1 MSDSRQL
8 WSARAGIVGDV
19 TQTITGVSALD
30 DERRYQ
36 AAVSKDPRFDGVFFI
51 AVTSTGIYCRP
62 SCPAITPKRENMRFY
77 RSAAAAQEAGFR
89 ACKRCRPDA
98 SPGSPEWNIR
108 ADVVGRAMRLIADG
122 VIDRDGVEGL
132 ASRLGYEQRQVRRL
146 VTAELGAGPLA
157 IARAQRAQTARILVE
172 TTALPLSEI
181 AFAAGFASIR
191 QFNAT
196 IHEVFAVT
204 PTQLRS
210 AGPGGRPPGTP
221 RSAFRG
227 DPSPQPSVGGTHHP
241 GPLLACGWPTE
252 PRSTRSGCW
261 ASWPPGPSPG
271 WKRCGTAG
279 TGGPSNCR
287 TGPGSCPW
295 ACSCPPR
302 GRHPGSG
309 HPGPGYIDCELQL
322 EDLRDLTAA
331 VQRCRRLLDLDA
343 DPEAVTGYLSADP
356 VLGPLVLAHPGRRS
370 PGHIYG
376 NELALRAVLGQQVS
390 VAAAR
395 RLGARLVASY
405 GKPLSRP
412 DGPLTHC
419 FPTAETLAAA
429 DPATLPMPR
438 GRALALT
445 GLAAALASGELS
457 LDPGAERDRAEAVL
471 LALPGIGPWTAS
483 YIRMRALSDPDA
495 FLPTDVGVLDALSRL
510 GALSRS
516 AGPIE
521 MEPSAGPGPARARNA
536 KAAAALAESWRPW
549 RSYAVHHL
557 WAYLEEHPF
566 RPHREPKRK
575 THHDQPV
582 RSAGR

>member
-1 MSDSRQL
+1 MKES
-8 WSARAGIVGDV
+8 
-19 TQTITGVSALD
+19 ITGVAALD

-36 AAVSKDPRFDGVFFI
+36 AAVSKDPRFDGVFFT

-62 SCPAITPKRENMRFY
+62 SCPAITPKRANMRFY

-108 ADVVGRAMRLIADG
+108 ADAVGRAMRLIADG
-122 VIDRDGVEGL
+122 VVDRDGVEGL
-132 ASRLGYEQRQVRRL
+132 ARRLGYEQRQVRRL

-196 IHEVFAVT
+196 IREVFAVT
-204 PTQLRS
+204 PTQLRE
-210 AGPGGRPPGTP
+210 ARGRVQKTRRLLPPPAGAAAPGLIRIRLAYRAPIDGERMLGFLAARAIPGVEEARDGRYLRTIMLPNGPGIL
-221 RSAFRG
+221 S
-227 DPSPQPSVGGTHHP
+227 
-241 GPLLACGWPTE
+241 LAP
-252 PRSTRSGCW
+252 
-261 ASWPPGPSPG
+261 A
-271 WKRCGTAG
+271 AG
-279 TGGPSNCR
+279 
-287 TGPGSCPW
+287 
-295 ACSCPPR
+295 
-302 GRHPGSG
+302 
-309 HPGPGYIDCELQL
+309 YVDCELQL

-356 VLGPLVLAHPGRRS
+356 VLGPLALANPGRRS
-370 PGHIYG
+370 PGHVDG

-395 RLGARLVASY
+395 RLGARLAAAY

-419 FPTAETLAAA
+419 FPEAETLAAA
-429 DPATLPMPR
+429 DPAALPMPR
-438 GRALALT
+438 SRALALT
-445 GLAAALASGELS
+445 GLASALASGELV

-510 GALSRS
+510 GAIP
-516 AGPIE
+516 AGTPR
-521 MEPSAGPGPARARNA
+521 ARAA
-536 KAAAALAESWRPW
+536 KAAAALAENWRPW

-557 WAYLEEHPF
+557 WAYLEEKD
-566 RPHREPKRK
+566 R
-575 THHDQPV
+575 
-582 RSAGR
+582 

>member
-1 MSDSRQL
+1 MKES
-8 WSARAGIVGDV
+8 
-19 TQTITGVSALD
+19 ITGVAALD

-36 AAVSKDPRFDGVFFI
+36 AAVSKDPRFDGVFFT

-62 SCPAITPKRENMRFY
+62 SCPAITPKRANMRFY

-108 ADVVGRAMRLIADG
+108 ADMVGRAMRLIADG
-122 VIDRDGVEGL
+122 VVDRDGVEGL
-132 ASRLGYEQRQVRRL
+132 ARRLGYEQRQVRRL

-196 IHEVFAVT
+196 IREVFAVT
-204 PTQLRS
+204 PTQLRE
-210 AGPGGRPPGTP
+210 ARGRVPKTRRLLPPAGAVAPGLIRIRLAYRAPIDGERMLGFLAARAIPGVEEVRDGRYRRTIMLPNGPGIL
-221 RSAFRG
+221 S
-227 DPSPQPSVGGTHHP
+227 
-241 GPLLACGWPTE
+241 LAP
-252 PRSTRSGCW
+252 
-261 ASWPPGPSPG
+261 A
-271 WKRCGTAG
+271 AG
-279 TGGPSNCR
+279 
-287 TGPGSCPW
+287 
-295 ACSCPPR
+295 
-302 GRHPGSG
+302 
-309 HPGPGYIDCELQL
+309 YVDCELQL

-343 DPEAVTGYLSADP
+343 DPEAVTAFLSASGSDP
-356 VLGPLVLAHPGRRS
+356 VLGPLALANPGRRS
-370 PGHIYG
+370 PGHVDG
-376 NELALRAVLGQQVS
+376 SELALRAVLGQQVS

-395 RLGARLVASY
+395 RLGARLTAAY

-419 FPTAETLAAA
+419 FPQAETLADA
-429 DPATLPMPR
+429 DPAALPMPR
-438 GRALALT
+438 SRALALT
-445 GLAAALASGELS
+445 GLASALACGELV

-510 GALSRS
+510 GAIP
-516 AGPIE
+516 AGAPR
-521 MEPSAGPGPARARNA
+521 ARAA
-536 KAAAALAESWRPW
+536 KAAAALAENWRPW
-549 RSYAVHHL
+549 RSVAVHHL
-557 WAYLEEHPF
+557 WAYLEEKD
-566 RPHREPKRK
+566 R
-575 THHDQPV
+575 
-582 RSAGR
+582 

>member
-1 MSDSRQL
+1 MTAPDGPGVPVSSRGGL
-8 WSARAGIVGDV
+8 GRTSPRAD
-19 TQTITGVSALD
+19 TD

-36 AAVSKDPRFDGVFFI
+36 AAVSKDPRFDGVFFT

-122 VIDRDGVEGL
+122 VVDRDGVEGL
-132 ASRLGYEQRQVRRL
+132 ASQLGYEQRQVRRL

-157 IARAQRAQTARILVE
+157 IARAQRAQTARILTE

-196 IHEVFAVT
+196 IREVFAVT
-204 PTQLRS
+204 PTELRAARGQRAARTRRLLPAPV
-210 AGPGGRPPGTP
+210 AGEPAAPGLIRLRLAYRAPIDGERMLGFLAARAIPGVEEVREGRYRRTIKLPNGSGILSLGPLE
-221 RSAFRG
+221 
-227 DPSPQPSVGGTHHP
+227 PSP
-241 GPLLACGWPTE
+241 
-252 PRSTRSGCW
+252 
-261 ASWPPGPSPG
+261 
-271 WKRCGTAG
+271 AG
-279 TGGPSNCR
+279 R
-287 TGPGSCPW
+287 
-295 ACSCPPR
+295 
-302 GRHPGSG
+302 
-309 HPGPGYIDCELQL
+309 YVDCELQL

-343 DPEAVTGYLSADP
+343 DPEAVTGYLSVSGSDP
-356 VLGPLVLAHPGRRS
+356 VLGPLALANPGRRS
-370 PGHIYG
+370 PGHVDG
-376 NELALRAVLGQQVS
+376 SELALRAVLGQQVS

-395 RLGARLVASY
+395 RLGARLVAAW
-405 GKPLSRP
+405 GKPLERP
-412 DGPLTHC
+412 DGTLTHC
-419 FPTAETLAAA
+419 FPTAETLAGA
-429 DPATLPMPR
+429 DPAALPRPR
-438 GRALALT
+438 ARALALT

-495 FLPTDVGVLDALSRL
+495 FLPSDVGVLDALARL
-510 GALSRS
+510 GAVPAGKGAAARSR
-516 AGPIE
+516 A
-521 MEPSAGPGPARARNA
+521 ARE
-536 KAAAALAESWRPW
+536 AAALAGNWRPW

-557 WAYLEEHPF
+557 WAYLEE
-566 RPHREPKRK
+566 KG
-575 THHDQPV
+575 Q
-582 RSAGR
+582 S

>member
-1 MSDSRQL
+1 MVVPL
-8 WSARAGIVGDV
+8 ISACMDTSVPAGVDVRFPPVMVRAGWHCGDV
-19 TQTITGVSALD
+19 TQILTVPAGGVPALD

-62 SCPAITPKRENMRFY
+62 SCPAITPKRQNMRFY

-108 ADVVGRAMRLIADG
+108 ADLVGRAMRLIADG
-122 VIDRDGVEGL
+122 VVDRDGVEGL
-132 ASRLGYEQRQVRRL
+132 AGRLGYEQRQVRRL

-157 IARAQRAQTARILVE
+157 IARAQRAQTARILIE
-172 TTALPLSEI
+172 STALPLSEL

-196 IHEVFAVT
+196 IREVFAVT
-204 PTQLRS
+204 PTELRART
-210 AGPGGRPPGTP
+210 AGPGGRPPGAP
-221 RSAFRG
+221 RSWG
-227 DPSPQPSVGGTHHP
+227 DPSPRTPLGRDPSPQTPLDLRLAYRAPIDAERMLGFLAARAIPGVESVQDGRYRRTIQLPNGAGILSL
-241 GPLLACGWPTE
+241 GPLV
-252 PRSTRSGCW
+252 
-261 ASWPPGPSPG
+261 PSAAQ
-271 WKRCGTAG
+271 R
-279 TGGPSNCR
+279 
-287 TGPGSCPW
+287 GPGFV
-295 ACSCPPR
+295 
-302 GRHPGSG
+302 
-309 HPGPGYIDCELQL
+309 DCELQL

-356 VLGPLVLAHPGRRS
+356 VLGPLAAAHPGRRS
-370 PGHIYG
+370 PGHVDG
-376 NELALRAVLGQQVS
+376 SELALRAVLGQQVS

-429 DPATLPMPR
+429 DPATLPMPQS
-438 GRALALT
+438 RARALT
-445 GLAAALASGELS
+445 GLAGALASGELS

-471 LALPGIGPWTAS
+471 LALPGIGPWTAA
-483 YIRMRALSDPDA
+483 YIRMRALADPDA
-495 FLPTDVGVLDALSRL
+495 FLPTDIGVLEALSRL
-510 GALSRS
+510 GALP
-516 AGPIE
+516 AGKVP
-521 MEPSAGPGPARARNA
+521 
-536 KAAAALAESWRPW
+536 AALAPQPARGTPRRRPRW
-549 RSYAVHHL
+549 PR
-557 WAYLEEHPF
+557 
-566 RPHREPKRK
+566 
-575 THHDQPV
+575 TG
-582 RSAGR
+582 GRGARTPSITCGLT